1 MQFWKVFVYN
11 VESRFLFLSNVS
23 INLKATS
30 LSYGQWIFGQ
40 SLPEN
45 IFNILTMNV
54 IWLLNTMSKYI
65 FTDPCKFSCNLVNEW
80 KMTISFSYYPQNQY
94 KLYLTSLRLDWTNF
108 LNRIFTHITELR
120 AKERTNNLV
129 AIWKLNVWCG
139 RPQLITSQE
148 VVKNELSPHSSSHSS
163 LFSTMNC
170 EVFTYFEVGNK
181 WLRSRTFLFNIF

>member
-1 MQFWKVFVYN
+1 MYN

-65 FTDPCKFSCNLVNEW
+65 FTDPCKFSCNRVNEW

-120 AKERTNNLV
+120 AKERTNNLKTECLL
-129 AIWKLNVWCG
+129 WTPTCPLN
-139 RPQLITSQE
+139 TSQE

>member
-129 AIWKLNVWCG
+129 AIWKLNVWCVDAHMSVEHFT
-139 RPQLITSQE
+139 RSCKKWVVTSLILTFIFIF
-148 VVKNELSPHSSSHSS
+148 NHELWS
-163 LFSTMNC
+163 LHILWGLKQMT
-170 EVFTYFEVGNK
+170 
-181 WLRSRTFLFNIF
+181 